1 MDIIEIRTLV
11 DITNTRVNR
20 SSQGTTLEINQQ
32 RNFVTL
38 NQCIELRSVVYYETG
53 PTSQIQDLKGQGFG
67 SAYKGKH
74 RIWTFVFKPDRE
86 DVYRDSE
93 GDEVGF
99 LLEDLHEV
107 PIIKNLT
114 ETINIDKSIFDLKD
128 GQYKNTIITARSGT
142 IQAHQKNQI
151 AEKN

>member
-1 MDIIEIRTLV
+1 MDVIEIRTLV

-20 SSQGTTLEINQQ
+20 SSQGTSLEINQQ

-53 PTSQIQDLKGQGFG
+53 PTSQIQDLKSLGFG

-74 RIWTFVFKPDRE
+74 KIWTFVFRPDRE
-86 DVYRDSE
+86 DVYRDNDGNE
-93 GDEVGF
+93 IGF

-107 PIIKNLT
+107 PVIKNLT
-114 ETINIDKSIFDLKD
+114 ETINIDKAIFNLKD
-128 GQYKNTIITARSGT
+128 GQFKNTIIKAIPGT
-142 IQAHQKNQI
+142 I
-151 AEKN
+151 